1 MTLETN
7 SFLFS
12 EGKKSFSFF
21 SREDFCP
28 SLKILF
34 FSPLLPSTSSSTS
47 SLLLSS
53 LLSSLLLLPHQVKS
67 ETCSRNGSGGD
78 TRGGSDVEPHK
89 CVLKSTRTTKNVFFL
104 PSVSSSPFLL
114 QLQHLYPNKT
124 PGTGIFVSWSE
135 SVALLSPLSHF
146 LSLSLSF
153 SLSLVF
159 SALSLQFQFLQKNY
173 RFCFR

>member
-89 CVLKSTRTTKNVFFL
+89 CVLKSTRTTKNVSFSSFGVVFSL
-104 PSVSSSPFLL
+104 FAPTATPVSKQNAWNWDICLLEWVGGSSF
-114 QLQHLYPNKT
+114 
-124 PGTGIFVSWSE
+124 
-135 SVALLSPLSHF
+135 SPLSLF
-146 LSLSLSF
+146 SLSLSF
-153 SLSLVF
+153 SLSCFLCPF
-159 SALSLQFQFLQKNY
+159 SAVPVSSEKL
-173 RFCFR
+173 